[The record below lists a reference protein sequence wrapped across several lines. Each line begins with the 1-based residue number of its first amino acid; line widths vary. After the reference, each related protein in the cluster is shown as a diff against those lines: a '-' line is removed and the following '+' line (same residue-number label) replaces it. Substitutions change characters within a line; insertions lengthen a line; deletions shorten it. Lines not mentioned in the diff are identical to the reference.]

1 MSIYEE
7 IEIEDMVFNEETEI
21 YYYPCPCGDEFNIS
35 LEELYDGEDI
45 ATCPSCTLRIRV
57 IFDEESLPPLREN
70 PDSNQPAS
78 IENEVNDDNRS
89 ETPSSSSTLNINDNE
104 REQPKKKNDENVVGN
119 LITEKISR
127 AKDEQ
132 IVFTNI
138 NDKKT
143 DEINSS

>member
-7 IEIEDMVFNEETEI
+7 IEIEDMVFDEETEI
-21 YYYPCPCGDEFNIS
+21 YYYPCPCGDKFNIS

-57 IFDEESLPPLREN
+57 IFDEESLPPLRE
-70 PDSNQPAS
+70 DSDLNQPAS

-89 ETPSSSSTLNINDNE
+89 ETPSSSTVNINDNE
-104 REQPKKKNDENVVGN
+104 GSKQLNKKNDENVVGN

-127 AKDEQ
+127 EKDEQ
-132 IVFTNI
+132 VVFTNI
-138 NDKKT
+138 DDNKT
-143 DEINSS
+143 EEISSS